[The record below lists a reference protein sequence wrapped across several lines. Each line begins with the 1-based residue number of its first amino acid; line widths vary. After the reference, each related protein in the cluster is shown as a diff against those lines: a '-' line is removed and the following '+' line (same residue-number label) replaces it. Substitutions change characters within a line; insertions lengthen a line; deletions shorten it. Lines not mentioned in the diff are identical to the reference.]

1 MTTKPVRVAADL
13 FDAASAAGK
22 ASSRSAA
29 QQFDY
34 WARLGRE
41 ISMVESEARA
51 RVVAAVAGE
60 APLASL
66 SPTERV
72 IANAEID
79 AAVEIT
85 AASVSFADRLAAEG
99 VTTITM
105 DQQGRMVRRA
115 PNGTRTVMDL
125 AAG

>member
-13 FDAASAAGK
+13 YEAAGAAGR

-51 RVVAAVAGE
+51 RVLDAVAGDV
-60 APLASL
+60 PLASL
-66 SPTERV
+66 TPAERV

-99 VTTITM
+99 VTTIIM
-105 DQQGRMVRRA
+105 DLHGRMVRRT
-115 PNGTRTVMDL
+115 PDGTRTVMDT
-125 AAG
+125 AVG